1 MNNLEYYNKLIN
13 QNTMKKILFI
23 LLCSLF
29 LFTACSDDDERSE
42 TAPYLRI
49 PEIAQS
55 LHYLKDVQRENIKIE
70 TNCEDWTI
78 TSDKD
83 WCDAHRIS
91 SNPQMFRL
99 ALDEN
104 NELNLREAKLTL
116 KASGITKT
124 ITVKQLGTQPAILV
138 SPEKLDNLSDTKN
151 NYELVI
157 TTNVSSFKWDIPEE
171 DKTWLSISEAPMEG
185 LTRAMI
191 SSKYLLTVQ
200 SNIEMKKRSS
210 TIIFTGTGN
219 EEEHPT
225 AELPIIQKKRSTDVS
240 DVEVGEDIKIKPNNG
255 WASSEQ
261 TDPQAISH
269 AFDGYIDD
277 NHCYHTQWGA
287 NAENIFP
294 LNLEFYFDGTQDMDY
309 ALFYPN
315 GNGKFENIDLY
326 YLDGGSPITFNQ
338 DSRPETCPSTGRIW
352 VKIKSYKLPN
362 ISSEQKIMFPERL
375 KNVLGIRFVV
385 NSTYSGDKAACNEME
400 FCRSNASFL
409 DAQLLTVFKDITCCE
424 LNDNVTDDE
433 INSLPG
439 YFAQLAF
446 QIKEGTYTDWEKK
459 FRIQNY
465 NPYSDVFQTADAMLI
480 KKYGNQDNIT
490 GIHVEAGD
498 NIIVLV
504 GDTHNNEI
512 SLQVLGEE
520 TVNSDNEAYV
530 QTESPTSA
538 QTILLTKGVNKVTID
553 KAGMLFILYTA
564 DPTNVQNQP
573 IRVHIP
579 YASGKVSGFFDLET
593 DKTDTKYSELLNKA
607 DYKYFGIRGKEI
619 ILYFHTSELRKV
631 APNNIVAAINLWDD
645 IVGWEHEI
653 MGFSGD
659 LRKRYNN
666 HIFAI
671 SSEGSYMWQSEYR
684 VGFVYTYLEN
694 ILLPENVKAKEDNAW
709 GPAHEIG
716 HIHQKAINWPG
727 CSESS
732 NNLFSNYVIHKM
744 GQYHSRGYGLCHVA
758 KTRFV
763 DNDPWVTFG
772 EATHQNEDTEI
783 HMRMYWQLFI
793 YYHLCKDNKNFW
805 PEVFAKMR
813 KKYAGVYTE
822 SNPGKS
828 QMMFVEAVCETAK
841 EDLTD
846 FFDFWGFFTPV
857 DDLKIEQ
864 YGTFT
869 YTVTESMINTTKSNI
884 SKYKKAAPIQYI
896 EDRKKEWFESGP
908 NEYRDKESGD
918 VGYYTQFQRTSATF
932 NNDEITATISGK
944 EITVASNVGSKAVA
958 FEVRKG
964 NSSDG
969 KLVYFSNNFK
979 FTLPDNIKTS
989 EVRLWAVQADGAR
1002 KSIKMN

>member
-1 MNNLEYYNKLIN
+1 MSNLEYYNKPIN
-13 QNTMKKILFI
+13 QNTMKKILFT

-42 TAPYLRI
+42 AAPYLRI

-116 KASGITKT
+116 KASGITET

-171 DKTWLSISEAPMEG
+171 DKTWLSISEAPMED
-185 LTRAMI
+185 LTRTMI
-191 SSKYLLTVQ
+191 DSKYILTVQ

-225 AELPIIQKKRSTDVS
+225 AELPITQRKRSTDAG
-240 DVEVGEDIKIKPNNG
+240 DVEVGEDIKIKPGNA
-255 WASSEQ
+255 WASSEHPSQ
-261 TDPQAISH
+261 PIKNSY
-269 AFDGYIDD
+269 DGALGNDAP
-277 NHCYHTQWGA
+277 YHTHWFDPI
-287 NAENIFP
+287 EFP
-294 LNLEFYFDGTQDMDY
+294 VILEFYFDGTQDMDY
-309 ALFYPN
+309 IVYYAN
-315 GNGKFENIDLY
+315 NNNKFKKVKVY
-326 YLDGGSPITFNQ
+326 YLDSKDIISFNQ
-338 DSRPETCPSTGRIW
+338 DSERPTTSPSTGKKWIE
-352 VKIKSYKLPN
+352 VNKEYTLQKTQSAQKL
-362 ISSEQKIMFPERL
+362 ILPERL
-375 KNVLGIRFVV
+375 QQVTGIKIAVEE
-385 NSTYSGDKAACNEME
+385 SYGAGAACNEME
-400 FCRSNASFL
+400 FYRSNASHL
-409 DAQLLTVFKDITCCE
+409 DAQLLGVFKDITCCE
-424 LNDNVTDDE
+424 LNDNVTDDD

-459 FRIQNY
+459 FRIQDY

-504 GDTHNNEI
+504 GNTHNNEI

-520 TVNSDNEAYV
+520 TVNSDNGAYV
-530 QTESPTSA
+530 QTESPTTA
-538 QTILLTKGVNKVTID
+538 QTIQLTKGVNKVAID
-553 KAGMLFILYTA
+553 KTGMLFILYTA
-564 DPTNVQNQP
+564 DPTNAQNQP

-593 DKTDTKYSELLNKA
+593 DKTDAKYTELLDKA
-607 DYKYFGIRGKEI
+607 NYKYFGVRGKEI
-619 ILYFHTSELRKV
+619 IFYFHTSELRKV

-653 MGFSGD
+653 MGFNGD
-659 LRKRYNN
+659 LRKKYNN

-671 SSEGSYMWQSEYR
+671 SPEGSYMWQSEYR

-732 NNLFSNYVIHKM
+732 NNLFSNYVIYKM
-744 GQYHSRGYGLCHVA
+744 GKYHSRGYGLCRVA

-813 KKYAGVYTE
+813 EKYAGVYTE

-869 YTVTESMINTTKSNI
+869 YTVTESMINTTKSSI

-896 EDRKKEWFESGP
+896 EDRKKAWFESGL

-918 VGYYTQFQRTSATF
+918 VGYYTQFQGTSATF
-932 NNDEITATISGK
+932 NNDDVTATISGK
-944 EITVASNVGSKAVA
+944 EITVASNVGNKAVA

-969 KLVYFSNNFK
+969 ELVYFSNDFK

-989 EVRLWAVQADGAR
+989 EVKLWAVQADGAR
-1002 KSIKMN
+1002 KSIKVN

>member
-1 MNNLEYYNKLIN
+1 
-13 QNTMKKILFI
+13 MKKILFT

-42 TAPYLRI
+42 VAPYLRI

-116 KASGITKT
+116 KASGITET

-151 NYELVI
+151 DYELVI

-171 DKTWLSISEAPMEG
+171 DKTWLSISEAPAED
-185 LTRAMI
+185 LTRTMI
-191 SSKYLLTVQ
+191 DSKYILTVQ
-200 SNIEMKKRSS
+200 TNVGMKKRSS
-210 TIIFTGTGN
+210 TIVFTGTGN

-225 AELPIIQKKRSTDVS
+225 AELPITQRKRSTEAG
-240 DVEVGEDIKIKPNNG
+240 DVEVGEDINIKPDNA
-255 WASSEQ
+255 WASSEHPSQ
-261 TDPQAISH
+261 PIKNAY
-269 AFDGYIDD
+269 DGALGNDSP
-277 NHCYHTQWGA
+277 YHTHWFDPI
-287 NAENIFP
+287 EFP
-294 LNLEFYFDGTQDMDY
+294 VTLEFYFDGTQDMDY
-309 ALFYPN
+309 IVYYAN
-315 GNGKFENIDLY
+315 NNNKFKKVKVY
-326 YLDGGSPITFNQ
+326 YLESRDIISFNQ
-338 DSRPETCPSTGRIW
+338 DDERSTTSPSTGKNWIE
-352 VKIKSYKLPN
+352 VNKEYTLQETQSAQKL
-362 ISSEQKIMFPERL
+362 ILPERL
-375 KNVLGIRFVV
+375 QQVTGIKIEVEE
-385 NSTYSGDKAACNEME
+385 SYGAGAACNEME
-400 FCRSNASFL
+400 FYRSNASHL
-409 DAQLLTVFKDITCCE
+409 DAQLLAVFKDITCCE
-424 LNDNVTDDE
+424 LNDNITDDD

-446 QIKEGTYTDWEKK
+446 QIKEGAYTDWEKK
-459 FRIQNY
+459 FRIQDY
-465 NPYSDVFQTADAMLI
+465 KPYSDVAKTADAMLI

-504 GDTHNNEI
+504 GETHNNNI

-520 TVNSDNEAYV
+520 TINSDDGAYV

-538 QTILLTKGVNKVTID
+538 QTIQLTKGVNKVTID

-564 DPTNVQNQP
+564 DPTNAQNKP

-579 YASGKVSGFFDLET
+579 YESGKVSGFFDLGT
-593 DKTDTKYSELLNKA
+593 DKTDAKYTELLDKA
-607 DYKYFGIRGKEI
+607 DYKYFGVRGKDI
-619 ILYFHTSELRKV
+619 IFYFHTSQLRKV
-631 APNNIVAAINLWDD
+631 APNNIVAAIELWDD
-645 IVGWEHEI
+645 IVGWQHEI
-653 MGFSGD
+653 MGFNSD

-671 SSEGSYMWQSEYR
+671 SPEGSYMWQSEYR

-732 NNLFSNYVIHKM
+732 NNLFSNYVIYKM
-744 GQYHSRGYGLCHVA
+744 GKYYSRGYGLCRVA

-783 HMRMYWQLFI
+783 HMRMYWQLFV
-793 YYHLCKDNKNFW
+793 YYHLCKNNKDFW
-805 PEVFAKMR
+805 PDVFAKMR
-813 KKYAGVYTE
+813 EKYAGAYTE

-828 QMMFVEAVCETAK
+828 QMMFVEAVCEVAN
-841 EDLTD
+841 ENLTD

-857 DDLKIEQ
+857 DLQIDQ
-864 YGTFT
+864 YGKFT
-869 YTVTESMINTTKSNI
+869 YTVTESMISTTKSNI
-884 SKYKKAAPIQYI
+884 AKYNKAAPIQYI
-896 EDRKKEWFESGP
+896 EDRKKENFVAGP

-918 VGYYTQFQRTSATF
+918 VGYYTQFQGTAATF
-932 NNDEITATISGK
+932 GNDAVTATMSGK
-944 EITVASNVGSKAVA
+944 EVTVDSSVGSKAVS

-964 NSSDG
+964 SGSDG
-969 KLVYFSNNFK
+969 ELVYFSNDFK

-989 EVRLWAVQADGAR
+989 EVKLWAVQADGAR
-1002 KSIKMN
+1002 KSIKVN

>member
-1 MNNLEYYNKLIN
+1 
-13 QNTMKKILFI
+13 MKKILFT

-42 TAPYLRI
+42 AAPYLRI

-116 KASGITKT
+116 KASGITET

-171 DKTWLSISEAPMEG
+171 DKTWLSINEAPAED

-191 SSKYLLTVQ
+191 DSKYILTVQ
-200 SNIEMKKRSS
+200 TNVGMKKRSS
-210 TIIFTGTGN
+210 TIVFTGTGN

-225 AELPIIQKKRSTDVS
+225 AELPITQRKRTTDAG
-240 DVEVGEDIKIKPNNG
+240 DVEVGEDVKIKPGNA

-261 TDPQAISH
+261 TDPQSITN
-269 AFDGYIDD
+269 AFDGYTDD
-277 NHCYHTQWGA
+277 NHCYHTQYGVSA
-287 NAENIFP
+287 DELFP
-294 LNLEFYFDGTQDMDY
+294 LHLEFYFDGTQDMDY
-309 ALFYPN
+309 TIFYPN

-326 YLDGGSPITFNQ
+326 YLDGGAPITFNQ
-338 DSRPETCPSTGRIW
+338 GSRPETCPSAGRTW
-352 VKIKSYKLPN
+352 VKIKSYTLQN

-375 KNVLGIRFVV
+375 TNVLGIRFVV
-385 NSTYSGDKAACNEME
+385 NSTYSGDKAACNEIE

-409 DAQLLTVFKDITCCE
+409 DAQLLAVFKDITCCE
-424 LNDNVTDDE
+424 LNDNITDDD

-446 QIKEGTYTDWEKK
+446 QIKEGAYTDWEKK
-459 FRIQNY
+459 FRIQDY
-465 NPYSDVFQTADAMLI
+465 QPYSDVAKTADAMLI

-504 GDTHNNEI
+504 GDTHNNNI

-520 TVNSDNEAYV
+520 TVNSDGGAYV
-530 QTESPTSA
+530 QTESPSSA
-538 QTILLTKGVNKVTID
+538 QTIQLTKGVNKITID

-564 DPTNVQNQP
+564 DPTNAQNKP

-579 YASGKVSGFFDLET
+579 YESGKVSGFFDLET
-593 DKTDTKYSELLNKA
+593 DKTDAKYTELLDKA
-607 DYKYFGIRGKEI
+607 DYKYFGVRGKDI
-619 ILYFHTSELRKV
+619 IFYFHTSQLRKV
-631 APNNIVAAINLWDD
+631 APNNIVAAIELWDD

-671 SSEGSYMWQSEYR
+671 SPEGSYMWQSEYR

-694 ILLPENVKAKEDNAW
+694 ILLPDNVKAKEDNAW

-732 NNLFSNYVIHKM
+732 NNLFSNYVIYKM
-744 GQYHSRGYGLCHVA
+744 GKYHSRGYGLCRVA

-783 HMRMYWQLFI
+783 HMRMYWQLFV
-793 YYHLCKDNKNFW
+793 YYHLCKNNKDFW
-805 PEVFAKMR
+805 PDVFAKMR
-813 KKYAGVYTE
+813 EKYAGVYTE
-822 SNPGKS
+822 NNPGKS
-828 QMMFVEAVCETAK
+828 QMMFVEAVCEVAN

-857 DDLKIEQ
+857 DQKIEQ

-884 SKYKKAAPIQYI
+884 AKYKKAAPIQYI
-896 EDRKKEWFESGP
+896 EDRKKEWFEASP

-918 VGYYTQFQRTSATF
+918 VGYYTQFKGTVETF
-932 NNDEITATISGK
+932 NNDAVTATMSGK
-944 EITVASNVGSKAVA
+944 EVTVDSSVGSKAVS

-964 NSSDG
+964 SGSDG
-969 KLVYFSNNFK
+969 ELVYFSNDFK
-979 FTLPDNIKTS
+979 FTLPDNIKTA
-989 EVRLWAVQADGAR
+989 EVKLWAVQADGAR
-1002 KSIKMN
+1002 KSIKVN